1 MIDNLDDMGMP
12 DVPDLDDLASGTI
25 PVNVNKEFSGI
36 KINLQGQIVNLD
48 FGGVSGTLE
57 GPDNSFLLNL
67 SLSKDADNYIING
80 EGNFIKEPLEGI
92 ITASVYADSNFEIDF
107 SSLQTNAE
115 VSISKEINTILVN
128 LSGNLENGRLT
139 NLEGI
144 VQDSSG
150 AYIINTTVIDNGE
163 GYTISG
169 NGSFSVGPIEGEVN
183 AQIQTNDSFNIDANT
198 LDINGSAVVD
208 KEVSGIIINLSGSLE
223 NGRLASLVGT
233 LQGPGGSY
241 IINASVVDNGDNY
254 TITGGGSFT
263 AGPINGS
270 VNAQIDTDSS
280 FNINPESLNIGG
292 DVSYD
297 NIIATNQ
304 INLNG
309 VMENNRLSSL
319 NGSIIGP
326 NGMYN
331 ISVSV
336 IDNGDSYTISGEGL
350 FNAGPLEGTIGAQ
363 VDTDNS
369 FNINP
374 SSFNIDG
381 EVTVDTNFSGVQIN
395 MTGTVE
401 NSRFVSLIG
410 NLVGPNQMF
419 DLSVGVV
426 DNGDSYTISGSG
438 DFTAGPAIGTLTGEI
453 IADSNLN
460 PDINTLNVGGS
471 VNVDTNLAGNQITM
485 SGTMDHNSL
494 QSLVGT
500 IEGPNGMYL
509 LEASVEDNGEGY
521 TITGSGNF
529 HVGPIDGTVTGEIQ
543 TDSNFTPDFNTLN
556 ISGEANVDTETAGH
570 HIQMHGVMEN
580 GRLVTLEGTVVG
592 PEDLYTITA
601 SIEDNGE
608 GYTIIGDG
616 QIDKGIIQGSVHGEI
631 DTDSNFTPDF
641 ETLNFNGEVT
651 IKTESAGQKIAGT
664 AVVNNGF
671 LESISATM
679 EGPGGLYTLYAQGV
693 REEKGYD
700 LEGGAGFTFF
710 EANLKFGPPPIL
722 IPTPVPGLN
731 VEISA
736 DMGFNA
742 KAQAEVIAGIK
753 TDHHFVPDISTFEIR
768 AATLLAHAELFI
780 SLFGGLN
787 VNLGFA
793 SASAGVKAKLS
804 AIIDMWMTLTGD
816 SKGMKMQGNMYGALM
831 GALYAA
837 IKLRFL
843 FFKKEFDFLIVEGK
857 VASVEKDFGPEDF
870 TIENLIKAFSF
881 GMDDLSLPGKD
892 RKGKPPDLKAQA
904 KNDEINDKVD
914 ASRKDD
920 EDAKEKENNPDGD
933 ESSTE
938 SGDNNNDSSENSNN
952 NSSSV
957 TEKSRDTSGD
967 DWGMQDDGGGGGRVR
982 GDFGGDQKSEKNDD
996 TAQLKS
1002 KDIFQLKSKK
1012 KESGFDDIDTAQ
1024 LKSKDSLQLK
1034 SKKKESGFDDIDP
1047 TQLKSNDSLQFK
1059 SNRNDS
1065 DFDNINTIQ
1074 LKTNNSSSNNDKPV
1088 QKKSSSNLPNQLK
1101 SGVENLSGQ
1110 NMSDVNV
1117 NYNSN
1122 EPSKLNAHAFAQ
1134 GNQIHLGPGQEKH
1147 LPHEAWHV
1155 AQQKQ
1160 GRVNPTKQLKSKVN
1174 INDDSNLE
1182 KEADVMGE
1190 KALKEGAKLNSI
1202 SNDIQENANNSKHVK
1217 QLKSFDKLMNNDISD
1232 SNSKN
1237 NIFNTDSDKIDNT
1250 SDTISLTNET

>member
-1 MIDNLDDMGMP
+1 MIDDLDDMGLP
-12 DVPDLDDLASGTI
+12 KVPDLDDITSGTI
-25 PVNVNKEFSGI
+25 PVNINKEFSGI
-36 KINLQGQIVNLD
+36 TINVQGQIVNLD
-48 FGGVSGTLE
+48 FGGVSGTLS
-57 GPDNSFLLNL
+57 GPNNSFLINL
-67 SLSKDADNYIING
+67 SMSKDGDNYIIVG
-80 EGNFIKEPLEGI
+80 EGNFIKEPLEGVI
-92 ITASVYADSNFEIDF
+92 SASMSADSNFEIDF
-107 SSLQTNAE
+107 SSLQTNAQ
-115 VSISKEINTILVN
+115 VSINKEINTILVN
-128 LSGNLENGRLT
+128 LSGSLENGRLA

-150 AYIINTTVIDNGE
+150 AYVINTTVTDNGE
-163 GYTISG
+163 GYTITG
-169 NGSFSVGPIEGEVN
+169 GGSFLIGPVQGDVN
-183 AQIQTNDSFNIDANT
+183 AEIQTDDSFNIDANS
-198 LDINGSAVVD
+198 LAINGSALVE
-208 KEVSGIIINLSGSLE
+208 KEIAGILINLSGTVE

-241 IINASVVDNGDNY
+241 IVNASVTDNGENY
-254 TITGGGSFT
+254 TISGGGSFT
-263 AGPINGS
+263 AGPLQGS

-292 DVSYD
+292 NVLYD

-309 VMENNRLSSL
+309 IMENNRLSNL
-319 NGSIIGP
+319 TGTITGP
-326 NGMYN
+326 NGLYN
-331 ISVSV
+331 ISISV
-336 IDNGDSYTISGEGL
+336 LDNGDGYTISGEGL
-350 FNAGPLEGTIGAQ
+350 FTSGSLSGTLGAQ
-363 VDTDNS
+363 INTDDS
-369 FNINP
+369 FNIDP
-374 SSFNIDG
+374 SSFNING
-381 EVTVDTNFSGVQIN
+381 EVTVDTNISGVQIN

-401 NSRFVSLIG
+401 NSRFVSLLG

-453 IADSNLN
+453 TTDSNLS
-460 PDINTLNVGGS
+460 PDISTLNVGGS

-485 SGTMDHNSL
+485 AGTMDHNSL

-529 HVGPIDGTVTGEIQ
+529 HVGPIDGTVTGEIR
-543 TDSNFTPDFNTLN
+543 TDSNFTPDFDSLS
-556 ISGEANVDTETAGH
+556 ISGEATVDTETAGH

-580 GRLVTLEGTVVG
+580 GRLVSLEGTVVG

-601 SIEDNGE
+601 SIQDNGE

-641 ETLNFNGEVT
+641 ETLNFSGEVT

-693 REEKGYD
+693 REDKGYD

-710 EANLKFGPPPIL
+710 EAKLKFGPPPIL

-753 TDHHFVPDISTFEIR
+753 TDHHFIPDISTFEIR
-768 AATLLAHAELFI
+768 AATILAHAELFI

-804 AIIDMWMTLTGD
+804 AIIDTWLTLTGD
-816 SKGMKMQGNMYGALM
+816 AKGIKMQGNMYGALL

-843 FFKKEFDFLIVEGK
+843 FFSKEFDFLIVEGK

-870 TIENLIKAFSF
+870 TIENLIKAFAF

-914 ASRKDD
+914 SARNED
-920 EDAKEKENNPDGD
+920 EKEKEEKEEEKNNSDSD
-933 ESSTE
+933 VASSESE
-938 SGDNNNDSSENSNN
+938 NNNASSNANKGSSE
-952 NSSSV
+952 
-957 TEKSRDTSGD
+957 TKKSRDTSGD
-967 DWGMQDDGGGGGRVR
+967 NWGMEDDGGGGGGRIR
-982 GDFGGDQKSEKNDD
+982 GEFGADEKSEKDNNIAQMKSNHSLQLKTKKKEFGFDD
-996 TAQLKS
+996 IDTTQLKS
-1002 KDIFQLKSKK
+1002 NQSLQLKPKK
-1012 KESGFDDIDTAQ
+1012 KESGFDDIDT
-1024 LKSKDSLQLK
+1024 
-1034 SKKKESGFDDIDP
+1034 
-1047 TQLKSNDSLQFK
+1047 T
-1059 SNRNDS
+1059 
-1065 DFDNINTIQ
+1065 Q
-1074 LKTNNSSSNNDKPV
+1074 LKTNHSSSNNENPI
-1088 QKKSSSNLPNQLK
+1088 QNKSTSNLPNQLK

-1134 GNQIHLGPGQEKH
+1134 GNQIHLAPGQEKH

-1160 GRVNPTKQLKSKVN
+1160 GRVKPTKQLKSKIK

-1182 KEADVMGE
+1182 KEADIMGE
-1190 KALKEGAKLNSI
+1190 KALKEGTKLNY
-1202 SNDIQENANNSKHVK
+1202 SNNKSEEKANNSNQVR
-1217 QLKSFDKLMNNDISD
+1217 QLKNFDKLMNKENV
-1232 SNSKN
+1232 SNSNTKN
-1237 NIFNTDSDKIDNT
+1237 NLFNSENNKVDNT
-1250 SDTISLTNET
+1250 NDTISITKETE